1 MFDKEIQKIKVDRA
15 NMMAIKKEDTNIQK
29 DIPVPVEKVEKEE
42 DKKVEN
48 NRQKYR
54 DETKRARNGS
64 PIS

>member
-29 DIPVPVEKVEKEE
+29 DIPVPVEKEE

-48 NRQKYR
+48 NYNYYTR
-54 DETKRARNGS
+54 G
-64 PIS
+64 I